1 MQFWNKT
8 IETMPRKEIEQLQLR
23 LLKELVTRIYEKSH
37 YYHTLM
43 KEVGVHPSDIISLE
57 DIVKLPTMNKT
68 DLRDNYPDRLII
80 ADPEDIIR
88 YHVSSGTTGKPT
100 VVGYTKND
108 IENWSESL
116 ARSFTSFGLGKRD
129 VIQVSNGYGLFSG
142 GLGMHYGAEK
152 LGAAVVPASTGG
164 TKRQIELIKDLKV
177 TSIACTPSYLLHMA
191 EVAESMGVDFR
202 NDTRLGS
209 AILGAEPWSE
219 NTRRHIEDWMGIKA
233 QNCYG
238 ASELSGPLFTECN
251 EQDGVH
257 VWGDLCLVEVIDP
270 KTGEHVGEGDR
281 GELVFTMLRREAL
294 PIIRYRIGDISEI
307 TWERCACG
315 RTHPRL
321 QRVAGRVD
329 DMIIIRGI
337 NVFPSQVEHVLGEIE
352 EVTQHYM
359 ILVDSDG
366 ALDKMTVQV
375 ELDPEAFTDNILT
388 LRSIRSKVAGA
399 LKDTL
404 NVRVDVELMEP
415 GSLPRFEEKAKRV
428 LDRRVRM

>member
-1 MQFWNKT
+1 M
-8 IETMPRKEIEQLQLR
+8 
-23 LLKELVTRIYEKSH
+23 
-37 YYHTLM
+37 
-43 KEVGVHPSDIISLE
+43 
-57 DIVKLPTMNKT
+57 
-68 DLRDNYPDRLII
+68 
-80 ADPEDIIR
+80 
-88 YHVSSGTTGKPT
+88 
-100 VVGYTKND
+100 
-108 IENWSESL
+108 
-116 ARSFTSFGLGKRD
+116 
-129 VIQVSNGYGLFSG
+129 
-142 GLGMHYGAEK
+142 
-152 LGAAVVPASTGG
+152 
-164 TKRQIELIKDLKV
+164 
-177 TSIACTPSYLLHMA
+177 
-191 EVAESMGVDFR
+191 
-202 NDTRLGS
+202 
-209 AILGAEPWSE
+209 
-219 NTRRHIEDWMGIKA
+219 
-233 QNCYG
+233 
-238 ASELSGPLFTECN
+238 
-251 EQDGVH
+251 
-257 VWGDLCLVEVIDP
+257 
-270 KTGEHVGEGDR
+270 GEGER

-388 LRSIRSKVAGA
+388 LRAIRSKVAGA